1 MQNYDVIIIG
11 GGAVGSAVAR
21 ELTARGE
28 TPFLIG
34 SCESG
39 EKGVDVLW

>member
-21 ELTARGE
+21 ELTRWKLSVAVLE
-28 TPFLIG
+28 K
-34 SCESG
+34 ES
-39 EKGVDVLW
+39 DVCT